1 MSTTTTTAT
10 APAALNP
17 DRLFEAMPLLFARKD
32 LTREH
37 ARDIM
42 EEIFSGRASGM
53 QIAMFVTAL
62 RMKGEVTEEL
72 IGFVQAV
79 RAHAA
84 PVRAHVKVAED
95 ISDTGRESLVEP
107 WNEAQPGHLAKPWDN
122 DMLDTCGTGGD
133 VSGTFNIST
142 AVAFVVAA
150 AGVRIAKHSNRS
162 ISSKCGSVDVIE
174 AMGINVALS
183 PAAMSACIDEVG
195 ISFLIAPSLHKAW
208 QYAQPVRR
216 DIKIRT
222 VFNMLGPLC
231 NPAGAASQLSGVYEP
246 RMTGMHARVLAELG
260 TRRAMVVHGLD
271 GLDEITTTTETQVG
285 EVVAGEVKEWL
296 LNPEDYGIARAKP
309 EDLLGGEICENV
321 AIIKRIFDGEKG
333 PKRDIVLLNAGTAL
347 AVAGRAA
354 DIKEGIAVAAEAI
367 DSGAARKKLADY
379 ITFTN
384 RPDIMAMV

>member
-1 MSTTTTTAT
+1 MSKTIPAST
-10 APAALNP
+10 APNP
-17 DRLFEAMPLLFARKD
+17 DRLFEGMPLLFARKD
-32 LTREH
+32 LARDH

-42 EEIFSGRASGM
+42 EEIFAGKASGM

-95 ISDTGRESLVEP
+95 ISDTGRESLAEP
-107 WNEAQPGHLAKPWDN
+107 WNN

-142 AVAFVVAA
+142 VVAFVVAA

-174 AMGINVALS
+174 AMGINVGLS
-183 PAAMSACIDEVG
+183 PAAMSAAIDEVG
-195 ISFLIAPSLHKAW
+195 ISFLIAPSLHAAW
-208 QYAQPVRR
+208 KYAQPVRR

-246 RMTGMHARVLAELG
+246 RMTGMHAHVLAELG
-260 TRRAMVVHGLD
+260 TRRAFVVHGLD
-271 GLDEITTTTETQVG
+271 GLDEITTTTETQIG
-285 EVVAGEVKEWL
+285 EVNGKEVKEWRL
-296 LNPEDYGIARAKP
+296 KPEDYGIARAQMS
-309 EDLLGGEICENV
+309 DLLGGEIGENV
-321 AIIKRIFDGEKG
+321 AIINRILSGEKG
-333 PKRDIVLLNAGTAL
+333 PKRDIVLLNAGAAL
-347 AVAGRAA
+347 AVAGRAP
-354 DIKEGIAVAAEAI
+354 DIKAGIALAAQTV
-367 DSGAARKKLADY
+367 DSGAAKKKLADY
-379 ITFTN
+379 IAFTN
-384 RPDIMAMV
+384 RADIVAMK

>member
-1 MSTTTTTAT
+1 MTTPAPTT
-10 APAALNP
+10 LNP

-32 LTREH
+32 LTRDH
-37 ARDIM
+37 ARDVM
-42 EEIFSGRASGM
+42 EEIFAGKASGM

-95 ISDTGRESLVEP
+95 ISDTGRESLAAEP
-107 WNEAQPGHLAKPWDN
+107 WNQAQPGHLAEPWNN

-142 AVAFVVAA
+142 VVAFVVAA

-174 AMGINVALS
+174 ALGINVGLS
-183 PAAMSACIDEVG
+183 PAAMSAAIDEVG
-195 ISFLIAPSLHKAW
+195 ISFLIAPSLHAAW
-208 QYAQPVRR
+208 KYAQPVRR

-246 RMTGMHARVLAELG
+246 RMTAMHARVLAELG

-271 GLDEITTTTETQVG
+271 GLDEITTTTETQIG
-285 EVVAGEVKEWL
+285 EVNGKQVTEWL
-296 LNPEDYGIARAKP
+296 LKPEDYGIARCKP
-309 EDLLGGEICENV
+309 ADLLGGEIGENV
-321 AIIKRIFDGEKG
+321 RIIHAILEPGPGGEKG
-333 PKRDIVLLNAGTAL
+333 PKRDIVLLNAGAAL
-347 AVAGRAA
+347 AVAGRAP
-354 DIKEGIAVAAEAI
+354 DIKAGIALAAQTI
-367 DSGAARKKLADY
+367 DSGAAKKKLADY
-379 ITFTN
+379 IAFAN
-384 RPDIMAMV
+384 RADIVGMS